1 MFVFHQAPAFA
12 PAPAGD
18 AIDLLTPFAVIG
30 AAAVTLAALGARGR
44 VLVFGFVAAVL
55 YVDGHG
61 IHLSANSIANE
72 DPVGDAERVTYFW
85 DERFSHVEALLG
97 WFGLVG
103 AFALAEA
110 QRATAPQ
117 PGADRHGRGVAVA
130 TVILLG
136 FTFFTSTVEGQTW
149 PLLLLAVPVFVAWAR
164 RRPRPLLRTAAGAY
178 LLGVALLA
186 IWALINGGVPEFTD
200 AGLL

>member
-1 MFVFHQAPAFA
+1 VFVFHQAPAFA

-18 AIDLLTPFAVIG
+18 VIDVLTPFAVIG
-30 AAAVTLAALGARGR
+30 AAAATLAALGAGGR
-44 VLVFGFVAAVL
+44 VLGFAVVAAIL

-72 DPVGDAERVTYFW
+72 DPVGDAERVAYFW

-110 QRATAPQ
+110 RGAPASQ
-117 PGADRHGRGVAVA
+117 PGADRKARGVAGA
-130 TVILLG
+130 TIILLG

-149 PLLLLAVPVFVAWAR
+149 PLLLLAAPVFVVWAS
-164 RRPRPLLRTAAGAY
+164 RRPGPLLRTAAGAY
-178 LLGVALLA
+178 LLSVGLLA
-186 IWALINGGVPEFTD
+186 IWALVNGGVPEFSDT
-200 AGLL
+200 GLL